1 MLIVYLVYNII
12 KCIYIRLFIML
23 EILGGIFLTMTLL
36 GITSNLPILGFI
48 LTVIAAFFYP
58 WLWVLVIIYI
68 ILVLIGFKDM
78 HSKR

>member
-1 MLIVYLVYNII
+1 
-12 KCIYIRLFIML
+12 ML

-58 WLWVLVIIYI
+58 WLWVLVIIYVV
-68 ILVLIGFKDM
+68 LVITVFIDM

>member
-1 MLIVYLVYNII
+1 
-12 KCIYIRLFIML
+12 ML
-23 EILGGIFLTMTLL
+23 EILGGIFLTIALL

-68 ILVLIGFKDM
+68 ILMLIVFKDK

>member
-1 MLIVYLVYNII
+1 
-12 KCIYIRLFIML
+12 ML

-58 WLWVLVIIYI
+58 WLWVLVIIYT
-68 ILVLIGFKDM
+68 ILMVIAIKGIGNKI
-78 HSKR
+78 

>member
-1 MLIVYLVYNII
+1 
-12 KCIYIRLFIML
+12 ML
-23 EILGGIFLTMTLL
+23 EILGGIFLTIALL

-68 ILVLIGFKDM
+68 ILMLIVFKDM

>member
-1 MLIVYLVYNII
+1 
-12 KCIYIRLFIML
+12 ML
-23 EILGGIFLTMTLL
+23 EILGGIFLTVALL

-68 ILVLIGFKDM
+68 ILMLIVFKDM

>member
-1 MLIVYLVYNII
+1 
-12 KCIYIRLFIML
+12 ML
-23 EILGGIFLTMTLL
+23 EILGGIFLTITLL
-36 GITSNLPILGFI
+36 GITANLPILGFI

-68 ILVLIGFKDM
+68 ILILIVFKDM

>member
-1 MLIVYLVYNII
+1 
-12 KCIYIRLFIML
+12 ML
-23 EILGGIFLTMTLL
+23 EILGGIFLTITLL

-68 ILVLIGFKDM
+68 ILILIVFKDM

>member
-1 MLIVYLVYNII
+1 MLIAYLIYNII

-23 EILGGIFLTMTLL
+23 EILGGIFLTIILL

-58 WLWVLVIIYI
+58 WLWVLIIIYI
-68 ILVLIGFKDM
+68 IVLVIVFIDM
-78 HSKR
+78 NSKR